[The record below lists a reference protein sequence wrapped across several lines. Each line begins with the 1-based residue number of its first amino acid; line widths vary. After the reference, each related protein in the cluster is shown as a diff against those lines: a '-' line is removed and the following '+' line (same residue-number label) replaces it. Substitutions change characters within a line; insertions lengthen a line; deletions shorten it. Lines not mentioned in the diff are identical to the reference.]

1 MAPPTVDLE
10 FEDDDDES
18 PEWAVPEHKPDDG
31 APENELPP
39 PPSTAAADSPE
50 VEHTMASL
58 ARALRQNSV
67 LRESLSPMTPP
78 GKKL

>member
-1 MAPPTVDLE
+1 MN
-10 FEDDDDES
+10 DDDSGDET
-18 PEWAVPEHKPDDG
+18 EARHLLEKRRTQ
-31 APENELPP
+31 A
-39 PPSTAAADSPE
+39 
-50 VEHTMASL
+50 MASL